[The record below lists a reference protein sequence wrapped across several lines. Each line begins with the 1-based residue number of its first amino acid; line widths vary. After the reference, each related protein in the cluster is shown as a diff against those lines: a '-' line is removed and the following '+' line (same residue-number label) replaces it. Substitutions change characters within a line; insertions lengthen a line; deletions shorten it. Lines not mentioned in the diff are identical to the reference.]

1 MARIETWL
9 KCDLKSMVRVHEL
22 DGDLF
27 TADNQANRIGVIV
40 TDNGQPVQL
49 TGGTVGYV
57 IRPDEATVIVNG
69 STSSNRAWIDLPASA
84 YVAKGPISVVIKN
97 SNTTIGACHGY
108 MKRST
113 TDHIVDPSQEIPSLS
128 ELLAEIANMR
138 VATSAAN
145 TAASAATSAA
155 TAANTAATNA
165 NTKASAANTAATAA
179 NSAATNANNKASAA
193 NTAAEAANSAATN
206 ANTKASSANTA
217 ATAANTAAT
226 NANTKASAANTAAEA
241 ANTAATN
248 ANNKASAANTAA
260 EAANSAATNANGA
273 AVKINDMTVIV
284 TQGDSSLPAS
294 ATLELVDGHY
304 RITFTNVKGLKGET
318 GDAFHIAKT
327 YDTIAQMEAD
337 YSGTDAH
344 IGDYVMVVNS
354 VDDPDNAKVYI
365 KGSSGWRFV
374 VDMSGAQG
382 IKGDTG
388 NGIANA
394 SMANYQLTLTFTNGD
409 TYTTPSIRGE
419 KGDKG
424 DAGEDGVSPSV
435 EITSITGGHRVTI
448 EDAEGVHTF
457 DVMDGTNGVDG
468 TNAYCHIR
476 WAPNQPTQ
484 DSDMSTTPNNYMGVY
499 TGSSATAPT
508 TYTSYQWFKVK
519 GETGSAENM
528 YGNTIPMSSTDS
540 TKVSEAVAK
549 KITAPETPGTNG
561 QVLTSDGNGGQ
572 TWQTPSGGTVT
583 DVQEDGTSILNNG
596 VANIQTMTGAGSN
609 AAGTRGLVPAPASGD
624 QGKFLKGDGTWDD
637 VPDPQVMTGATSST
651 GGASGLVPSSQ
662 AGDQHKVLTAGGT
675 WEVSPGA
682 KLVTV
687 EMTALVNESGSYSEV
702 TYDERI
708 TPDMKPVMVEISN
721 EYVFRDTIYIVPG
734 NGQATLNCAK
744 VSGSS
749 TVTVTFQKVISDP
762 TAVTSTE
769 FDILNNRLM
778 AVENVCTR
786 HNVTIATTDWSSTAP
801 YTYEWENSLIN
812 VTCSVKVFV
821 TDGAEDAE
829 IEGIGYT
836 QAVGKVIFTTD
847 ELPVDDLPLLVE
859 ITNAKAE
866 AFQQLSAEEI
876 SSEAI
881 TGCNNV
887 EEALEGLDEQIGSI
901 NRQIGSFGIKDI
913 GTISNTSKTVTFT
926 GLVAFLLISYGGSN
940 ERNGMWIVRA
950 NSSNAFYATVLDS
963 QLASISSSNGTL
975 TITATAN
982 SVSFMALVFYGNV
995 NSITL

>member
-9 KCDLKSMVRVHEL
+9 KCDLHSMVRVQEL
-22 DGDLF
+22 SGDLF

-69 STSSNRAWIDLPASA
+69 SISNNRAWIDLPASA
-84 YVAKGPISVVIKN
+84 YVAKGPISIVIKN
-97 SNTTIGACHGY
+97 GNTTIGACHGY

-113 TDHIVDPSQEIPSLS
+113 TDHIIDPGREIPSLS

-138 VATSAAN
+138 VATA
-145 TAASAATSAA
+145 
-155 TAANTAATNA
+155 
-165 NTKASAANTAATAA
+165 AA
-179 NSAATNANNKASAA
+179 NSAASSANSAA
-193 NTAAEAANSAATN
+193 GAANSAATN
-206 ANTKASSANTA
+206 ANTKAG
-217 ATAANTAAT
+217 AANTAAG
-226 NANTKASAANTAAEA
+226 AANE
-241 ANTAATN
+241 
-248 ANNKASAANTAA
+248 
-260 EAANSAATNANGA
+260 AATNANGA

-284 TQGDSSLPAS
+284 TQGDPSLPAS

-337 YSGTDAH
+337 YSGTDTH
-344 IGDYVMVVNS
+344 IGNYVMVVNS

-424 DAGEDGVSPSV
+424 DTGEDGVSPSV
-435 EITSITGGHRVTI
+435 EVTSITGGHRITI

-457 DVMDGTNGVDG
+457 DVMDGSNGTDG
-468 TNAYCHIR
+468 TDGINAYCHIR
-476 WAPNQPTQ
+476 WAANQPTK
-484 DSDMSTTPNNYMGVY
+484 DSDMSTTPNDYMGVY
-499 TGSSATAPT
+499 AGSSATAPT
-508 TYTSYQWFKVK
+508 AYTSYQWFKVK
-519 GETGSAENM
+519 GETGSAANV
-528 YGNTIPMSSTDS
+528 YGNTIEMSSTDH
-540 TKVSEAVAK
+540 TKVDQAIAA
-549 KITAPETPGTNG
+549 KITAPATPGTSG

-572 TWQTPSGGTVT
+572 SWQTPSGGTVT

-596 VANIQTMTGAGSN
+596 VANILTMTGAGSS
-609 AAGTRGLVPAPASGD
+609 AAGTKGLVPAPASGD
-624 QGKFLKGDGTWDD
+624 NGKFLKGDGTWDD

-651 GGASGLVPSSQ
+651 GGTSGLVPSSQ
-662 AGDQHKVLTAGGT
+662 AGDQHKVLTASGT
-675 WEVSPGA
+675 WQVSPGA

-721 EYVFRDTIYIVPG
+721 EYAFRDTIYIVPG

-749 TVTVTFQKVISDP
+749 TVTVTFQKVIADP

-812 VTCSVKVFV
+812 ATCSVKVFV

-847 ELPVDDLPLLVE
+847 ELPIDDLPLLVE

-866 AFQQLSAEEI
+866 AFQQLSAVEI

-881 TGCNNV
+881 AGCDNV
-887 EEALEGLDEQIGSI
+887 EEALESLDEHIEKRQNITANCTWNTNLTFISKIAVRTFDFVTVNFTLEPVGFSNGDTIVTLPSDMKAYGTYISMGVIDYGNGVPATDNIAKISIVNNSNEVKLSKTTPSTGYVQGSI
-901 NRQIGSFGIKDI
+901 TYCIR
-913 GTISNTSKTVTFT
+913 
-926 GLVAFLLISYGGSN
+926 
-940 ERNGMWIVRA
+940 
-950 NSSNAFYATVLDS
+950 
-963 QLASISSSNGTL
+963 
-975 TITATAN
+975 
-982 SVSFMALVFYGNV
+982 
-995 NSITL
+995 

>member
-9 KCDLKSMVRVHEL
+9 KCDLHSLVRVQEL
-22 DGDLF
+22 SGDLF

-69 STSSNRAWIDLPASA
+69 SISENRAWIDLPASA
-84 YVAKGPISVVIKN
+84 YVVEGPISIVIKN

-113 TDHIVDPSQEIPSLS
+113 TDHIIDPGREIPSLS

-145 TAASAATSAA
+145 AAASSATSAA
-155 TAANTAATNA
+155 GTANTAATNA
-165 NTKASAANTAATAA
+165 DTKAGVANTAAGAANTAATAA
-179 NSAATNANNKASAA
+179 NS
-193 NTAAEAANSAATN
+193 
-206 ANTKASSANTA
+206 
-217 ATAANTAAT
+217 
-226 NANTKASAANTAAEA
+226 
-241 ANTAATN
+241 
-248 ANNKASAANTAA
+248 
-260 EAANSAATNANGA
+260 A

-284 TQGDSSLPAS
+284 TQGDPSLPAS
-294 ATLELVDGHY
+294 AILELVDGHY
-304 RITFTNVKGLKGET
+304 RITFTNVKGLKGDT

-337 YSGTDAH
+337 YSGTDTH

-394 SMANYQLTLTFTNGD
+394 SMSNYQLTLTFTNGD
-409 TYTTPSIRGE
+409 TYTTPSLRGE

-424 DAGEDGVSPSV
+424 DAGDDGDDGFSPSV
-435 EITSITGGHRVTI
+435 EVVSITGGHRITI
-448 EDAEGVHTF
+448 EDSEGVHTF
-457 DVMDGTNGVDG
+457 DVMDGTNGSDGADGADG
-468 TNAYCHIR
+468 TDAYCHIR
-476 WAPNQPTQ
+476 WAANQPTQ
-484 DSDMSTTPNNYMGVY
+484 DSDMSTTPNDYMGVY

-508 TYTSYQWFKVK
+508 TYTSYQWVKVK
-519 GETGSAENM
+519 GETGSAANV
-528 YGNTIPMSSTDS
+528 YGNTIEMSSDDR
-540 TKVSEAVAK
+540 TKVSEAIASK
-549 KITAPETPGTNG
+549 LTAPGTAGTSG

-572 TWQTPSGGTVT
+572 SWQTPSGGTVT

-596 VANIQTMTGAGSN
+596 VANILTMTGAGSS
-609 AAGTRGLVPAPASGD
+609 AAGAKGLVPAPASGD
-624 QGKFLKGDGTWDD
+624 QGKFLKGDGTWDN

-651 GGASGLVPSSQ
+651 GGTSGLVPSSQ
-662 AGDQHKVLTAGGT
+662 AGDQHKVLTASGT
-675 WEVSPGA
+675 WQVSPGA

-721 EYVFRDTIYIVPG
+721 EYAFRDTIYIVPG

-749 TVTVTFQKVISDP
+749 TVTVTFQKVIADP

-812 VTCSVKVFV
+812 ATCSVKVFV
-821 TDGAEDAE
+821 TDGSEDAE

-881 TGCNNV
+881 AGCDNV
-887 EEALEGLDEQIGSI
+887 EEALENLDEQKVSYLKSGNKSISNGGTVSIPFTELKMTNYGSYLVLVTNENANWSCAGI
-901 NRQIGSFGIKDI
+901 VAYGSFGNRMCKEIFGEDALH
-913 GTISNTSKTVTFT
+913 ISVD
-926 GLVAFLLISYGGSN
+926 
-940 ERNGMWIVRA
+940 
-950 NSSNAFYATVLDS
+950 SSNV
-963 QLASISSSNGTL
+963 I
-975 TITATAN
+975 ITNTN
-982 SVSFMALVFYGNV
+982 TGYSGNLFVEVFGNV
-995 NSITL
+995 AI